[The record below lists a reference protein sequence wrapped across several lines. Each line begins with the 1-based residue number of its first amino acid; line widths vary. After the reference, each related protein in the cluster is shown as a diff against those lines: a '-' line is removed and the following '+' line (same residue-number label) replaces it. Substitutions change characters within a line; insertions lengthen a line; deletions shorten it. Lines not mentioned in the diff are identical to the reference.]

1 LLPPRDAARGVL
13 TAAAM
18 RHWHRSRSLLRP
30 AALPGLALGVP
41 LALAL
46 FAPAAGCGFDDEA
59 AAELPA
65 LEEIEAPA
73 DLARQGVAS
82 CVRAV
87 SIALPPAP
95 GTSDEPGTTA
105 PPALAGTRRPCPEGF
120 VPSPAGRRGP
130 KQLPGR
136 PAVRTEAD
144 DEPGNGD
151 DGMLAAAWG
160 ADYHY
165 ATGYQWTWS
174 RGAVVWMNQY
184 RPWLSTADF
193 HTLGELAAQG
203 VNTGNIVEV
212 GWTIDRGLYGDDY
225 PHLFVFH
232 WVNNQPG
239 CYNGCGYVQVSPY
252 YYPGMWT
259 AWDGSAHQ
267 FVAQWYQG
275 NWWLAYDGV
284 WMGYYPGWLWGGG
297 HNETSLVQ
305 AFGEVAVAPGTTPC
319 TDMGWYNHGTGGASR
334 AAMHTIYLLGDGNAW
349 WANLGYFQDQWWWYN
364 VGAVNGTAFYY
375 GGPGGC

>member
-1 LLPPRDAARGVL
+1 MHRQHRTGS
-13 TAAAM
+13 
-18 RHWHRSRSLLRP
+18 RSRSLLLACSLGLVTTSV
-30 AALPGLALGVP
+30 AACD
-41 LALAL
+41 
-46 FAPAAGCGFDDEA
+46 FDEEAPADEA
-59 AAELPA
+59 V

-73 DLARQGVAS
+73 DLAAQGVVTCAR
-82 CVRAV
+82 RA

-95 GTSDEPGTTA
+95 GTEDQPGTAT
-105 PPALAGTRRPCPEGF
+105 PPSLAGLRRPCPEGF
-120 VPSPAGRRGP
+120 VPVPTRRRGP

-136 PAVRTEAD
+136 PAVHTEATTGD
-144 DEPGNGD
+144 DEGAGGAED
-151 DGMLAAAWG
+151 DRLAAAWG

-165 ATGYQWTWS
+165 AAGYQWTWS
-174 RGAVVWMNQY
+174 RGAVVWMNQA
-184 RPWLSTADF
+184 RPWLSPYDF
-193 HTLGELAAQG
+193 HTLGEVAIQG
-203 VNTGNIVEV
+203 VNTGNIVEL

-267 FVAQWYQG
+267 FVVQWWQG

-284 WMGYYPGWLWGGG
+284 WMGYYPGYLWGGG
-297 HNETSLVQ
+297 HNESSLVQ

-319 TDMGWYNHGTGGASR
+319 TDMGWYGHGTGGPNR
-334 AAMHTIYLLGDGNAW
+334 AAMHNIYLLGDGNAW
-349 WANLGYFQDQWWWYN
+349 WANMQGWQDQWWWYN
-364 VGAVNGTAFYY
+364 TGFMNPTAFYY